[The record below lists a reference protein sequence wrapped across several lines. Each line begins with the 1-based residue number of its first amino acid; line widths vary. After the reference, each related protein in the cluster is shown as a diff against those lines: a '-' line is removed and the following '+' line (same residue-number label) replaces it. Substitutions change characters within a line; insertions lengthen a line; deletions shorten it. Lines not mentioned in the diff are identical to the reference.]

1 MMTPQM
7 FGPPNPPRVPLINNG
22 QAPGGPGPL
31 RIYLVPRGPINI
43 GPRFDL
49 NFYENQLTRGYI

>member
-1 MMTPQM
+1 M
-7 FGPPNPPRVPLINNG
+7 PLINNG

-31 RIYLVPRGPINI
+31 CIYLVPGGPIDI

-49 NFYENQLTRGYI
+49 NFHENQLTSKLTSKFDEFIIGFVC